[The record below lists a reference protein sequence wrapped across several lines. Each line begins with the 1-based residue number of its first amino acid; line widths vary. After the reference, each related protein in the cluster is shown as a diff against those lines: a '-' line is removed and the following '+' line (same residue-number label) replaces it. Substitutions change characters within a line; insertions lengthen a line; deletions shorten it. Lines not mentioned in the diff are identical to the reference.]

1 MLCPGWRPSHLARPP
16 PCRPRSPQRAFLF
29 VRSAAFVLAGISA
42 VEVEG
47 WMAISELAR
56 LHDLIISKHSPD
68 ADIEAVCNLYGV
80 PYVPPSATGVS

>member
-1 MLCPGWRPSHLARPP
+1 
-16 PCRPRSPQRAFLF
+16 
-29 VRSAAFVLAGISA
+29 VLAGISA